1 MDWSLY
7 TDRHTHPSGSYCIEF
22 VAYERRDGG
31 WDVFAY
37 EEEGACP
44 ELEEARVDAEH
55 IFLAH
60 IQSSAEVDGV
70 AATVMER
77 LGDGYRQ
84 VVFYREAGSRKTI
97 GKIYTHL
104 QRAGAK
110 HMWVRSINDTDW
122 ELVLRRKDFPLA
134 EEIAASNV

>member
-7 TDRHTHPSGSYCIEF
+7 SDRHTHPSGSYCVEF
-22 VAYERRDGG
+22 IAYERRDGG

-60 IQSSAEVDGV
+60 IHSSGEIDDV
-70 AATVMER
+70 AAKIMEG
-77 LGDGYRQ
+77 LGDAYQRA
-84 VVFYREAGSRKTI
+84 VFYREAGSRKTI

-110 HMWVRSINDTDW
+110 HMWVRSVNDSDW
-122 ELVLRRKDFPLA
+122 ELVLRRREFPLA
-134 EEIAASNV
+134 EEIIASNV